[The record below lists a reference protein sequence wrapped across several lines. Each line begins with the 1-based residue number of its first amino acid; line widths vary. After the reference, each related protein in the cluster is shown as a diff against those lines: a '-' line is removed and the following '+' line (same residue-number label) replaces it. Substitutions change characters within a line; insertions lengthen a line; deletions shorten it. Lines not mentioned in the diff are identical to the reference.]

1 MNKQTFVASHEKVN
15 SEIVVKKTK
24 NGAYLVTL
32 DGVEHVVDAHQY
44 EGGTWS
50 LIIDNSSYDVEL
62 ELGSDSETDGEYT
75 ALVRGSVV
83 ELTVQDERRKRL
95 SLQEGTASQDGPQT
109 ITSPMPGKVVKI
121 LVEEGQEVEENSP
134 VIVIEAMKMENELRA
149 IKSGIISKIM
159 VSEAEAVEG
168 NAKLLIIS

>member
-1 MNKQTFVASHEKVN
+1 MNKQAFVSSHQKTN
-15 SEIVVKKTK
+15 SDILVEKTK
-24 NGAYLVTL
+24 SGSYIVTV

-62 ELGSDSETDGEYT
+62 ELGSESESDGQYT
-75 ALVRGSVV
+75 ALVRGSVI

-95 SLQEGTASQDGPQT
+95 SLQDGNASQDGPQM
-109 ITSPMPGKVVKI
+109 IKSPMPGKVVKI
-121 LVEEGQEVEENSP
+121 LVQEGQEVEENTP

-149 IKSGIISKIM
+149 VKSGTVSKIM

-168 NAKLLIIS
+168 NAKLLIIT

>member
-1 MNKQTFVASHEKVN
+1 MNKQIFVASHQKAN
-15 SEIVVKKTK
+15 SEIVVEKTK
-24 NGAYLVTL
+24 DGSYLVTL

-62 ELGSDSETDGEYT
+62 ELGSESESDGEYT

-83 ELTVQDERRKRL
+83 GVTVQDERRKRL

-134 VIVIEAMKMENELRA
+134 VIVIEAMKMET
-149 IKSGIISKIM
+149 S
-159 VSEAEAVEG
+159 VSATVEG
-168 NAKLLIIS
+168 TVAEVLVASGTKVEGGDLLVVLS